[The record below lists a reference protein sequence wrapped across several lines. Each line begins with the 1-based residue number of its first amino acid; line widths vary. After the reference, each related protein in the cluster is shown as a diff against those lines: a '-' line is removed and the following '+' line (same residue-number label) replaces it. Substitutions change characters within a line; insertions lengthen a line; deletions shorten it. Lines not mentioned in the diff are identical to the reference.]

1 MAVVCCDTSFL
12 FSVYGHDTNT
22 SHALDTLKKIRQPIT
37 ITLLN
42 EFEFLNALR
51 LSIFRRV
58 ITSEMA
64 AAIVAAFEADLELG
78 RIVLDQTN
86 LTLLL
91 LEAKR
96 LSSIYTIS
104 AGYRTFD
111 IMHVAGALHL
121 KAEKFLT
128 YDLNQRSLAYLV
140 GINQL
145 MR

>member
-1 MAVVCCDTSFL
+1 MAVVCCDTSFIY
-12 FSVYGHDTNT
+12 SAYGHDTNT
-22 SHALDTLKKIRQPIT
+22 SHALDALKKIRQPIT

-104 AGYRTFD
+104 AGYRTFE

-121 KAEKFLT
+121 KAEKFLS

>member
-12 FSVYGHDTNT
+12 YSVYGHDTNT
-22 SHALDTLKKIRQPIT
+22 SHALDALKKLRQPIT
-37 ITLLN
+37 LTLLN

-51 LSIFRRV
+51 LSIFRKV

-104 AGYRTFD
+104 AGFRTFD
-111 IMHVAGALHL
+111 IIHVAGALHL
-121 KAEKFLT
+121 KADKFLT
-128 YDLNQRSLAYLV
+128 FDSNQQGLAREL
-140 GINQL
+140 GL
-145 MR
+145 KG